1 MVEGVDY
8 VKMED
13 RDESG
18 TAIDEVI
25 SGMQSI
31 NLDEDDSIDDDD
43 FLLVSHVTAQ
53 EGPAWRAEE

>member
-31 NLDEDDSIDDDD
+31 NLDEDDFIDDDD
-43 FLLVSHVTAQ
+43 FLS
-53 EGPAWRAEE
+53 

>member
-1 MVEGVDY
+1 
-8 VKMED
+8 MED

-31 NLDEDDSIDDDD
+31 NLDEDDFIDDDD
-43 FLLVSHVTAQ
+43 FLS
-53 EGPAWRAEE
+53 